1 MLVQRVVRVVA
12 AALTLAIVLGTGI
25 AWSNVRS
32 FEDGIFHMFAPSL
45 GKGGDDGAIDILLVG
60 LDSRTDAHGNPLSA
74 EELATLRAGDDES
87 TNTDTI
93 ILIRIPNNGKSATA
107 ISIPRD
113 SYVAAPGLGKT
124 KINGVY
130 GQTREAKR
138 ASLVQAG
145 DSAQDAMAQGTEA
158 GRDALIKTVADL
170 TGVTVDHYAEIG
182 LLGFALITDA
192 LGGVDVCLKD
202 AVFEPLSGADFP
214 AGRQRLNG
222 PQALSFVRQRHDLP
236 RGDLDRVVRQQVVM
250 ASLAHRVISG
260 QTLSSP
266 TTLRRLEPAVQRSV
280 VISAGW
286 DVMDFVQQ
294 MQKLA
299 GGKVAFAT
307 IPVLD
312 GAGWSDDGMQSVVR
326 VDPHQV
332 QDWVAGLLQDQAQG
346 KTEELAYTPA
356 KTTADVVNATDIN
369 GLAAAVSDVL
379 SSKGFTTGTVGN
391 NEGGHVKG
399 SQVRAAKT
407 DDLGAQEVAKEL
419 GGLPVV
425 ADTSLAPGS
434 VKVVL
439 ANDYTGPGSGL
450 CRRPEQSGRARP
462 RVEPGDGR
470 RSQCS
475 RAVADPD
482 RRLRQAGVHQLSTP
496 TTLSGA
502 ILDPMLRADPV
513 GPRITYY
520 DDATGER
527 IELSAVTLANWAAKT
542 GNLLRDEMGA
552 GPASR
557 IAILLPAHWQTAAV
571 LFGVWWIG
579 AEAVLGGPGRCG
591 AVHGRTGSTRRTPTR
606 RGGEVAVLSLD
617 PFGRPA
623 PDLPIGVTDYATAVR
638 VHGDQIVPEARPG
651 PALAGRSVDE
661 ILADCESS
669 AAARELT
676 RATGCFPPR
685 HGPGPTSW
693 WTVCCRSWPWA
704 RRWCRWPIPIRRCCS
719 AESRPKRSP
728 GFCEAGGLRRAGP
741 THIDIAIYQMLTSCK
756 ISMLTSCERWLTL

>member
-1 MLVQRVVRVVA
+1 MPVQRVVRVIATTLTVA
-12 AALTLAIVLGTGI
+12 VVLGTGV

-32 FEDGIFHMFAPSL
+32 FEDGIFHMSAPSL

-74 EELATLRAGDDES
+74 QELATLRAGDEEA

-145 DSAQDAMAQGTEA
+145 ASAAEAAAAGTEA
-158 GRDALIKTVADL
+158 GREALIKTVADL

-192 LGGVDVCLKD
+192 LGGVEVCLKD
-202 AVFEPLSGADFP
+202 AVYEPLSGADFP
-214 AGRQRLNG
+214 AGRQKLNG

-236 RGDLDRVVRQQVVM
+236 RGDLDRVVRQQAVM
-250 ASLAHRVISG
+250 ASLAHQVISG

-266 TTLRRLEPAVQRSV
+266 ATLKRLEPAVQRSV
-280 VISAGW
+280 VISSGW
-286 DVMDFVQQ
+286 DIMDFVQQ
-294 MQKLA
+294 LQKLA

-332 QDWVAGLLQDQAQG
+332 QDWVGGLLNDQAKG
-346 KTEELAYTPA
+346 KTEQLAYTPG
-356 KTTADVVNATDIN
+356 KTTASVVNDTDIN

-379 SSKGFTTGTVGN
+379 TAKGFTAGTVGN

-425 ADTSLAPGS
+425 ADASIPPGS
-434 VKVVL
+434 VRVVL

-450 CRRPEQSGRARP
+450 TGGGSVTPARASN
-462 RVEPGDGR
+462 PG
-470 RSQCS
+470 SS
-475 RAVADPD
+475 AD
-482 RRLRQAGVHQLSTP
+482 AGVPPPSP
-496 TTLSGA
+496 
-502 ILDPMLRADPV
+502 IL
-513 GPRITYY
+513 T
-520 DDATGER
+520 
-527 IELSAVTLANWAAKT
+527 
-542 GNLLRDEMGA
+542 A
-552 GPASR
+552 GS
-557 IAILLPAHWQTAAV
+557 
-571 LFGVWWIG
+571 
-579 AEAVLGGPGRCG
+579 
-591 AVHGRTGSTRRTPTR
+591 
-606 RGGEVAVLSLD
+606 D
-617 PFGRPA
+617 K
-623 PDLPIGVTDYATAVR
+623 
-638 VHGDQIVPEARPG
+638 PEC
-651 PALAGRSVDE
+651 
-661 ILADCESS
+661 IN
-669 AAARELT
+669 
-676 RATGCFPPR
+676 
-685 HGPGPTSW
+685 
-693 WTVCCRSWPWA
+693 
-704 RRWCRWPIPIRRCCS
+704 
-719 AESRPKRSP
+719 
-728 GFCEAGGLRRAGP
+728 
-741 THIDIAIYQMLTSCK
+741 
-756 ISMLTSCERWLTL
+756 

>member
-1 MLVQRVVRVVA
+1 MPVQRVVRAVATALAVAVV
-12 AALTLAIVLGTGI
+12 IGTGV
-25 AWSNVRS
+25 AWNNVRS

-74 EELATLRAGDDES
+74 EELATLRATDDEPA

-145 DSAQDAMAQGTEA
+145 DSVADAAAQGTEA
-158 GRDALIKTVADL
+158 GREALIKTVADL

-192 LGGVDVCLKD
+192 LGGVDVCLKEP
-202 AVFEPLSGADFP
+202 VFEPLSGADFP
-214 AGRQRLNG
+214 AGQQRLNG

-236 RGDLDRVVRQQVVM
+236 RGDLDRVVRQQAVM
-250 ASLAHRVISG
+250 ASLAHRIISG
-260 QTLSSP
+260 KTLSSP
-266 TTLRRLEPAVQRSV
+266 ATLKRLEAAIQRSV
-280 VISAGW
+280 VISSGW

-294 MQKLA
+294 MQNLA

-307 IPVLD
+307 IPVLE

-332 QDWVAGLLQDQAQG
+332 ADWVAGLLNDQAQG

-356 KTTADVVNATDIN
+356 KTTANVVNDTDIN

-450 CRRPEQSGRARP
+450 SGTGSIMPAR
-462 RVEPGDGR
+462 VANPGPD
-470 RSQCS
+470 
-475 RAVADPD
+475 ADPN
-482 RRLRQAGVHQLSTP
+482 V
-496 TTLSGA
+496 
-502 ILDPMLRADPV
+502 
-513 GPRITYY
+513 
-520 DDATGER
+520 
-527 IELSAVTLANWAAKT
+527 
-542 GNLLRDEMGA
+542 
-552 GPASR
+552 
-557 IAILLPAHWQTAAV
+557 
-571 LFGVWWIG
+571 
-579 AEAVLGGPGRCG
+579 
-591 AVHGRTGSTRRTPTR
+591 
-606 RGGEVAVLSLD
+606 
-617 PFGRPA
+617 PA
-623 PDLPIGVTDYATAVR
+623 PSPVLTA
-638 VHGDQIVPEARPG
+638 GSDKPEC
-651 PALAGRSVDE
+651 
-661 ILADCESS
+661 IN
-669 AAARELT
+669 
-676 RATGCFPPR
+676 
-685 HGPGPTSW
+685 
-693 WTVCCRSWPWA
+693 
-704 RRWCRWPIPIRRCCS
+704 
-719 AESRPKRSP
+719 
-728 GFCEAGGLRRAGP
+728 
-741 THIDIAIYQMLTSCK
+741 
-756 ISMLTSCERWLTL
+756 

>member
-12 AALTLAIVLGTGI
+12 AALTLAVVLSTGI
-25 AWSNVRS
+25 AWSNVPS
-32 FEDGIFHMFAPSL
+32 FEDCIFHMCAPSL

-74 EELATLRAGDDES
+74 EELETLRAGDDES

-93 ILIRIPNNGKSATA
+93 ILIRIPNNGRAPTA
-107 ISIPRD
+107 ISLPR
-113 SYVAAPGLGKT
+113 SSCVAAPALGKT

-138 ASLVQAG
+138 ASLVKAG

-182 LLGFALITDA
+182 LLGFAMITDA
-192 LGGVDVCLKD
+192 LGGVDVCLKEP
-202 AVFEPLSGADFP
+202 VFEPLSGADFP

-266 TTLRRLEPAVQRSV
+266 ATVRRLEAAVQRSV

-299 GGKVAFAT
+299 GGNVAFAT

-312 GAGWSDDGMQSVVR
+312 EAGWSDDGMQSVVR

-332 QDWVAGLLQDQAQG
+332 QDWVAGLLQGQSQG

-379 SSKGFTTGTVGN
+379 SSKGFTTGAVGN
-391 NEGGHVKG
+391 SEGQHVKA

-407 DDLGAQEVAKEL
+407 DDLGAQAVAKEL

-425 ADTSLAPGS
+425 ADTSLTPGS

-450 CRRPEQSGRARP
+450 GGGDPSSQVVPARASNQGAGADANVPAPSPILTARP
-462 RVEPGDGR
+462 D
-470 RSQCS
+470 
-475 RAVADPD
+475 
-482 RRLRQAGVHQLSTP
+482 
-496 TTLSGA
+496 
-502 ILDPMLRADPV
+502 
-513 GPRITYY
+513 
-520 DDATGER
+520 
-527 IELSAVTLANWAAKT
+527 K
-542 GNLLRDEMGA
+542 
-552 GPASR
+552 
-557 IAILLPAHWQTAAV
+557 
-571 LFGVWWIG
+571 
-579 AEAVLGGPGRCG
+579 
-591 AVHGRTGSTRRTPTR
+591 
-606 RGGEVAVLSLD
+606 
-617 PFGRPA
+617 
-623 PDLPIGVTDYATAVR
+623 
-638 VHGDQIVPEARPG
+638 PEC
-651 PALAGRSVDE
+651 
-661 ILADCESS
+661 IN
-669 AAARELT
+669 
-676 RATGCFPPR
+676 
-685 HGPGPTSW
+685 
-693 WTVCCRSWPWA
+693 
-704 RRWCRWPIPIRRCCS
+704 
-719 AESRPKRSP
+719 
-728 GFCEAGGLRRAGP
+728 
-741 THIDIAIYQMLTSCK
+741 
-756 ISMLTSCERWLTL
+756 

>member
-12 AALTLAIVLGTGI
+12 AALTLATVLGTGI

-74 EELATLRAGDDES
+74 EELETLRAGDDES

-93 ILIRIPNNGKSATA
+93 ILIRIPNNGRSATA

-130 GQTREAKR
+130 GQTREIKR
-138 ASLVQAG
+138 ASLVNAG
-145 DSAQDAMAQGTEA
+145 VSAQEAMARGTEA

-182 LLGFALITDA
+182 LLGFAMIADA
-192 LGGVDVCLKD
+192 LGGVDVCLKE

-266 TTLRRLEPAVQRSV
+266 TTLRRLEAAVQRSV

-299 GGKVAFAT
+299 GGNVAFAT

-312 GAGWSDDGMQSVVR
+312 EAGWSDDGMQSVVR

-332 QDWVAGLLQDQAQG
+332 QDWVAGLLQGQSQG
-346 KTEELAYTPA
+346 KTEELAYTHA

-369 GLAAAVSDVL
+369 GLASAVSDVL

-407 DDLGAQEVAKEL
+407 DDLGAQAVAKEL

-425 ADTSLAPGS
+425 ADTSLTPGS

-450 CRRPEQSGRARP
+450 GAGDPSSQVAPARASNQ
-462 RVEPGDGR
+462 GAG
-470 RSQCS
+470 
-475 RAVADPD
+475 ADPN
-482 RRLRQAGVHQLSTP
+482 V
-496 TTLSGA
+496 
-502 ILDPMLRADPV
+502 
-513 GPRITYY
+513 
-520 DDATGER
+520 
-527 IELSAVTLANWAAKT
+527 
-542 GNLLRDEMGA
+542 
-552 GPASR
+552 
-557 IAILLPAHWQTAAV
+557 
-571 LFGVWWIG
+571 
-579 AEAVLGGPGRCG
+579 
-591 AVHGRTGSTRRTPTR
+591 
-606 RGGEVAVLSLD
+606 
-617 PFGRPA
+617 PA
-623 PDLPIGVTDYATAVR
+623 PSPILTA
-638 VHGDQIVPEARPG
+638 GSDKPEC
-651 PALAGRSVDE
+651 
-661 ILADCESS
+661 IN
-669 AAARELT
+669 
-676 RATGCFPPR
+676 
-685 HGPGPTSW
+685 
-693 WTVCCRSWPWA
+693 
-704 RRWCRWPIPIRRCCS
+704 
-719 AESRPKRSP
+719 
-728 GFCEAGGLRRAGP
+728 
-741 THIDIAIYQMLTSCK
+741 
-756 ISMLTSCERWLTL
+756 